1 MNLKSVF
8 VIICL
13 IQSAF
18 CFQARAGDV
27 TRKAKELTGLQSKIR
42 KLSDSIDDLKV
53 KKNILLVELRALDSQ
68 YGKAT
73 VQLKQVERLVDELS
87 VKINKN
93 KQSIVVKRA
102 GINSQKQA
110 LQKLVK
116 SAHGLGQNERLKLLL
131 NQQDSLV
138 LARMMVYYDYFNNA
152 KLDKINK
159 INADMV
165 VLQDLES
172 KQAEEAAQLD
182 RELLKR
188 ASSSQLLLKKRAQ
201 RKILVAKIDKRFAS
215 KKQQLSRSKQSE
227 KKLKKLISSLQQI
240 MDDFP
245 IEEGAVRPFAKLKG
259 KLPWPVKGKLVKK
272 FGEQRSDS
280 QWDGVLIKAK
290 EGRDIRAITR
300 GRVVFADWLRGYGLL
315 TIIDHGKGYMTLYAF
330 TQSLYRTVGEWVD
343 AGSVIA
349 TVGVSG
355 GQSEAGLYF
364 GIRKKGKPVNPVKW
378 CRKVRHGNI

>member
-300 GRVVFADWLRGYGLL
+300 GRVVYADWLRGYGLL